1 MLAVVTMGISL
12 LVGVQSPTPAKAAL
26 ASSGLVLNLDASVPG
41 SFNGT
46 SWLDQSGNSRNATA
60 MNSPTFDATDGS
72 FTLNGTNQY
81 FNLGNILNMT
91 SAFSVEVTFLPNS
104 ISGVQGLVTR
114 QNSNVGGNYFVG
126 MENAKAFYYV
136 ESNPWGIR
144 SASDLSVG
152 TKYTATMVYDS
163 QKAITPYLNGAQN
176 GVKTT
181 FGGDLFT
188 NNVNLQIGALLNS
201 SNPSNFF
208 AGKIYSVRIYNRAL
222 TAAEVA
228 ENYAESTNIV
238 LSNYG
243 VASSCVWSGS
253 QRNGTRFIAGTT
265 STITKV
271 RLQVEHQAPDSVIN
285 PTRIEIHRNTGGV
298 IGTLVGT
305 LQPTIID
312 AASTLPGAGRQ
323 TRRVAYTGSVNVV
336 SGTSYWISFNNSGQT
351 ISFCGSGSF
360 GTQASG
366 WSVERSGSNYFF
378 RFSGGGSYT
387 TWFEIFQFELS
398 LGPADLTPP
407 IITGPGSLTTS
418 TIATS
423 SPENAA
429 WSHIYTANEVVTWA
443 ISGADAGSFTLNA
456 NGTLSL
462 SARNFEVPNDS
473 NGDGIFTVV
482 VSATDGPGNVASQ
495 TLNLTISN
503 ANDPPVFITG
513 SGAATHAITLPEN
526 ETSVLT
532 FSGSDVDPNT
542 TLQWVF
548 ANSSLD
554 RNRFAINSSTGAL
567 SFLVAPDFENPTDTN
582 RDNIYTVNIGLSDGT
597 VLTIQT
603 LSVQITNVNELSSIA
618 TPTIAASAFKG
629 VQINI
634 SVIADTPGRVQF
646 FVDGKRIPSCRAI
659 STTGSAPTVTA
670 ICPWKPPVHGMRI
683 ITARLTPTN
692 LGLSASLSSQLR
704 VNVARRT
711 GLR

>member
-1 MLAVVTMGISL
+1 MLAILAMGLSVV
-12 LVGVQSPTPAKAAL
+12 VGVQSPTPAKAAL
-26 ASSGLVLNLDASVPG
+26 ASSGLVLNLDASIPG

-46 SWLDQSGNSRNATA
+46 TWLDQSGNNRNATA

-72 FTLNGTNQY
+72 FTFNGTNQY

-91 SAFSVEVTFLPNS
+91 GAFSVEVTFLPNS
-104 ISGVQGLVTR
+104 ISGFQGLVTR
-114 QNSNVGGNYFVG
+114 QNTGVGGNYFVG
-126 MENAKAFYYV
+126 LDSAKAFYYV
-136 ESNPWGIR
+136 ESDPWGIR
-144 SASDLSVG
+144 STSNLSTG

-163 QKAITPYLNGAQN
+163 AKAITPFLNGVQN

-181 FGGDLFT
+181 FSGNLPT
-188 NNVNLQIGALLNS
+188 NSVNLQIGALLSAS
-201 SNPSNFF
+201 SPTNFF
-208 AGKIYSVRIYNRAL
+208 SGKIYSVRIYNRAL
-222 TAAEVA
+222 TAPEVA

-243 VASSCVWSGS
+243 AASSCVWSGS

-351 ISFCGSGSF
+351 VSFCGSGSF

-366 WSVERSGSNYFF
+366 WSVERSGSDYFF

-407 IITGPGSLTTS
+407 IITGPGSLTSS
-418 TIATS
+418 TIAATT
-423 SPENAA
+423 PENAA
-429 WSHIYTANEVVTWA
+429 WSHQYSANEVVTWS
-443 ISGADAGSFTLNA
+443 ISGLDAAAFSLNA

-462 SARNFEVPNDS
+462 SARNFEIPNDS
-473 NGDGIFTVV
+473 NSDGIFTVV
-482 VSATDGPGNVASQ
+482 VSATDGSGNVSSQ

-503 ANDPPVFITG
+503 ANDPPVFTTG
-513 SGAATHAITLPEN
+513 SGASTHSISLAEN

-532 FSGSDVDPNT
+532 FTGSDVDPNT

-548 ANSSLD
+548 ANSSFD
-554 RNRFAINSSTGAL
+554 RLRFSINSSTGAL
-567 SFLVAPDFENPTDTN
+567 SFIVAPDFENPTDTN
-582 RDNIYTVNIGLSDGT
+582 RDNIYIVNIGLFDGT
-597 VLTIQT
+597 ALAIQT
-603 LSVQITNVNELSSIA
+603 LSVQITDVNEVSSIA
-618 TPTIAASAFKG
+618 TPTISSSAIKG
-629 VQINI
+629 ISINI

-646 FVDGKRIPSCRAI
+646 FVDGKRIPRCGAI
-659 STTGSAPTVTA
+659 STTGTAPTATA
-670 ICPWKPPVHGMRI
+670 ICSWKPAVHGVRT
-683 ITARLTPTN
+683 ITARIAPTN
-692 LGLSASLSSQLR
+692 LGLSASLSPQLR
-704 VNVARRT
+704 VSVSRRT